1 MSATP
6 SPSAERTERR
16 ARLPRRLRRLFPRT
30 FQGRLT
36 LAFLAV
42 VTLTLGLVT
51 VLVVNRLDDYFTS
64 QQKTDLDQRSR
75 LVASY
80 VLTLAESV
88 ADGPVVGANGEV
100 DPVVLQAMA
109 DHNLQR
115 FIADQLGQADVEIT
129 FGRFVLDGEAQR
141 FVAARDAPIL
151 FRLEAPPQPGQT
163 QERGV
168 AWSEDYSG
176 GGIFTPYAFTVS
188 LSNPY
193 TFRATALANVTG
205 LLAAVALFALG
216 LSVLVSAAMA
226 RRFTTPLRRLTEASR
241 GLAEGD
247 LTRRVPPSE
256 VRAGSSELAELA
268 VQFNAMADRLQ
279 ESVEIIRRDR
289 DRSRDFLADVSH
301 ELRTP
306 LAALRMFNELLKE
319 GAADDPEARSEFLES
334 SGQQIERLDW
344 LAQNLLELSKLDS
357 GLVLLDLRPDDL
369 RAAVETAVE
378 QSSAAATRRGV
389 RLSLH
394 LPDAPIRIR
403 HDPQRIGQ
411 VVANLVANAVK
422 FTPRGG
428 SVAVDV
434 AATPGGARIE
444 VVDTGVG
451 IEAAE
456 LPYIFERF
464 YRGSRANEA
473 RGSGSGLGL
482 AIVRSIVDMHG
493 GTVEV
498 ESRVGSGSRF
508 TVTLPRDPR
517 LVEGTPAAER
527 AAVAS
532 AADAQARLGSVTNA
546 DPPRLPGKVQE
557 TSPSERPQVNTKPAP

>member
-1 MSATP
+1 M
-6 SPSAERTERR
+6 
-16 ARLPRRLRRLFPRT
+16 PRRLRRLLPRT

-36 LAFLAV
+36 GAFLFV
-42 VTLTLGLVT
+42 VTLTLALVT
-51 VLVVNRLDDYFTS
+51 VLVINRLDDYFTT
-64 QQKTDLDQRSR
+64 QQQADLDQRAQS
-75 LVASY
+75 VKTY
-80 VLTLAESV
+80 VVGV
-88 ADGPVVGANGEV
+88 ADKYADGNPVVGVDGHV
-100 DPVVLQAMA
+100 DPEVLGTMA
-109 DHNLQR
+109 NHVLQR
-115 FIADQLGQADVEIT
+115 FIADRLGQADVEIT
-129 FGRFVLDGEAQR
+129 FGRFVFDGETKK
-141 FVAARDAPIL
+141 FVPARDDPIL
-151 FRLEAPPQPGQT
+151 LHLEAPPAAGQT
-163 QERGV
+163 QEKAVG
-168 AWSEDYSG
+168 WSMAYGAGD
-176 GGIFTPYAFTVS
+176 IFTPYAVQVT

-205 LLAAVALFALG
+205 LLAAIALFALG
-216 LSVLVSAAMA
+216 LSVVVSAVMA

-268 VQFNAMADRLQ
+268 VQFNAMADRLE

-306 LAALRMFNELLKE
+306 LAALRTFNELLTE
-319 GAADDPEARSEFLES
+319 GAGDDPETRDEFLES

-369 RAAVETAVE
+369 RAAVESAVE
-378 QSSAAATRRGV
+378 QNRSAAERRGV
-389 RLSLH
+389 AVTLH
-394 LPDAPIRIR
+394 LPTAPIRIR
-403 HDPQRIGQ
+403 HDPPRIGQ
-411 VVANLVANAVK
+411 VVANLVANAIK

-428 SVAVDV
+428 SVVVDV
-434 AATPGGARIE
+434 AATVEGARIE
-444 VVDTGVG
+444 VSDTGVG
-451 IEAAE
+451 IDPAE
-456 LPYIFERF
+456 MPHIFERF

-498 ESRVGSGSRF
+498 ESRVGSGTRF
-508 TVTLPRDPR
+508 VVTLPRDPR
-517 LVEGTPAAER
+517 LVEGTPAAEQ

-532 AADAQARLGSVTNA
+532 AADARARRGTTLGGSPEAQIAN
-546 DPPRLPGKVQE
+546 VQE
-557 TSPSERPQVNTKPAP
+557 TSPSERPQVNPQAAP

>member
-1 MSATP
+1 M
-6 SPSAERTERR
+6 
-16 ARLPRRLRRLFPRT
+16 
-30 FQGRLT
+30 
-36 LAFLAV
+36 
-42 VTLTLGLVT
+42 TLTLLLVT
-51 VLVVNRLDDYFTS
+51 VLVINRLDDYFTS
-64 QQKTDLDQRSR
+64 QQNADLDQRSR
-75 LVASY
+75 AVFTY
-80 VLTLAESV
+80 VRSLA
-88 ADGPVVGANGEV
+88 ATAAKGQPVVGPDGRV
-100 DPVVLQAMA
+100 DAAVLEKMSEHTQ
-109 DHNLQR
+109 QR
-115 FIADQLGQADVEIT
+115 FIADQLGQADVEVT
-129 FGRFVLDGEAQR
+129 FGSHVSDGETLRFVP
-141 FVAARDAPIL
+141 APGGPI
-151 FRLEAPPQPGQT
+151 FIDLEASPEPGQT
-163 QERGV
+163 QERDIGWNKDYGAGGV
-168 AWSEDYSG
+168 
-176 GGIFTPYAFTVS
+176 FTPYAINVR

-205 LLAAVALFALG
+205 LLAAIAMFALA

-247 LTRRVPPSE
+247 LTRRVPPE
-256 VRAGSSELAELA
+256 DVRAGSSELAELA

-306 LAALRMFNELLKE
+306 LAALRTFNELLTE
-319 GAADDPEARSEFLES
+319 GAANDPEARAEFLES

-369 RAAVETAVE
+369 RAAVESAVE
-378 QSSAAATRRGV
+378 QGNAAALRRGV
-389 RLSLH
+389 ILSLH

-403 HDPQRIGQ
+403 HDPPRIGQ
-411 VVANLVANAVK
+411 VVANLVANAIK
-422 FTPRGG
+422 FTPRDG
-428 SVAVDV
+428 SVSVDV
-434 AATPGGARIE
+434 MPTTDGAQIE

-451 IEAAE
+451 IDPAE
-456 LPYIFERF
+456 LPFIFERF

-493 GTVEV
+493 GAVEV
-498 ESRVGSGSRF
+498 ESRVGRGTRF
-508 TVTLPRDPR
+508 IVALPRDPR
-517 LVEGTPAAER
+517 LIEGSPAAER

-532 AADAQARLGSVTNA
+532 AADGRARLA
-546 DPPRLPGKVQE
+546 DAMPPTKVQE
-557 TSPSERPQVNTKPAP
+557 TSPSERPQVNAKGSR